1 MRINN
6 LDFSYDKKQIFH
18 DYSLDLSDGI
28 TCLMGASG
36 KGKTT
41 LLKLM
46 AGLLKPDNGTV
57 DIDDRKV
64 SFMFQ
69 EDRLLPWLN
78 VRENVL
84 LVTGRE
90 KETDELLQELGID
103 GNLKISELS
112 GGMARRVALARCLMF
127 ESDVLLMDEPF
138 KGLDEELMKKVAS
151 IIVRQNKPTIV
162 STHSLDEVEALG
174 GEIVNL

>member
-6 LDFSYDKKQIFH
+6 LDFSYDNKQIFH

>member
-1 MRINN
+1 
-6 LDFSYDKKQIFH
+6 
-18 DYSLDLSDGI
+18 
-28 TCLMGASG
+28 
-36 KGKTT
+36 
-41 LLKLM
+41 
-46 AGLLKPDNGTV
+46 
-57 DIDDRKV
+57 
-64 SFMFQ
+64 MFQ

>member
-1 MRINN
+1 MRISN
-6 LDFSYDKKQIFH
+6 LDFSYDNKQIFH

>member
-1 MRINN
+1 MRISN
-6 LDFSYDKKQIFH
+6 LDFSYDNKQIFQ
-18 DYSLDLSDGI
+18 DYSLEPSDGV

-36 KGKTT
+36 KG
-41 LLKLM
+41 
-46 AGLLKPDNGTV
+46 TV
-57 DIDDRKV
+57 DMDNRRV

-78 VRENVL
+78 VRDNVL
-84 LVTGRE
+84 LVTDRE
-90 KETDELLQELGID
+90 RETDQLLEELGID

-138 KGLDEELMKKVAS
+138 KGLDEALVKKVAS
-151 IIVRQNKPTIV
+151 IIIRQNKPTIV

>member
-1 MRINN
+1 MRISN
-6 LDFSYDKKQIFH
+6 LDFSYDNKQIFR
-18 DYSLDLSDGI
+18 DYSLELSDGI

-41 LLKLM
+41 LLKLL

-57 DIDDRKV
+57 NINNRKV

-78 VRENVL
+78 VRDNVL

-90 KETDELLQELGID
+90 KETNELLQELEID

-138 KGLDEELMKKVAS
+138 KGLDEALMKKVAS
-151 IIVRQNKPTIV
+151 IIIRQNKPTIV